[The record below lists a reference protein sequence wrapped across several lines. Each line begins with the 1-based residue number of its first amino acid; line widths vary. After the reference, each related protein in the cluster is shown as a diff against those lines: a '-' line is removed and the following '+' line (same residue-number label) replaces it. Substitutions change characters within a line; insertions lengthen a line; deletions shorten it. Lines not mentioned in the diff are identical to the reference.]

1 MKLRLL
7 FVLMFFLV
15 AGIAFS
21 QTPNVLDGVYVK
33 EHTIERQVIPYPF
46 LREADVMWSK
56 RIWRVIDLNEKINL
70 PLRYPSSKQTTNRK
84 NLIDLLMDAV
94 EEGSL
99 TAYSYMDDEFTLP
112 LTVKDIESRGGSR
125 TDTVQMQRPD
135 PPYDTYDTVIARDFS
150 RDKVIAFRVKEDWFF
165 DKQRSVMDVRII
177 GIAPLMYA
185 VDEAGNVREGNLKM
199 SLFWIYYPEARKL
212 LANAE
217 VFNREND
224 AERRSFDD
232 IFSKR
237 LFGSYI
243 YKESN
248 VFDRRIEDYRQ
259 GINALL
265 ESEKIKE
272 SITNFEHDMCNSKSL
287 RKISTPVHAGVFF

>member
-1 MKLRLL
+1 
-7 FVLMFFLV
+7 MFFLLV
-15 AGIAFS
+15 AGEVFS
-21 QTPNVLDGVYVK
+21 QNVLDGVYVK
-33 EHTIERQVIPYPF
+33 ENTVTRQVIPYPY

-56 RIWRVIDLNEKINL
+56 RIWRIVDLNEKINL

-84 NLIDLLMDAV
+84 NLVDVLMDAI

-99 TAYSYMDDEFTLP
+99 TAYSYVDDEFTLP
-112 LTVKDIESRGGSR
+112 LTMKEIIARGGAR

-135 PPYDTYDTVIARDFS
+135 PPYDSYDTVVAREFS
-150 RDKVIAFRVKEDWFF
+150 RDKVIGLRMKEDWFF

-177 GIAPLMYA
+177 GIAPLMYSI
-185 VDEAGNVREGNLKM
+185 DEAGNVREGNIKM
-199 SLFWIYYPEARKL
+199 PLFWIYYPEARKL

-232 IFSKR
+232 IFQKR

-248 VFDRRIEDYRQ
+248 VYDRRIEDYKT

-265 ESEKIKE
+265 EAEKIKSE
-272 SITNFEHDMCNSKSL
+272 ITNFEHDMWE
-287 RKISTPVHAGVFF
+287 F

>member
-1 MKLRLL
+1 MKLRMLL
-7 FVLMFFLV
+7 VTLLV
-15 AGIAFS
+15 FITGFAFS

-33 EHTIERQVIPYPF
+33 EHTPERQVIPYPF

-70 PLRYPSSKQTTNRK
+70 PLRFPSSKQTTNRK
-84 NLIDLLMDAV
+84 NLIDLLMDAIH
-94 EEGSL
+94 EGSL

-112 LTVKDIESRGGSR
+112 LTEKDIEARGGAR
-125 TDTVQMQRPD
+125 TDTVQLQHPD
-135 PPYDTYDTVIARDFS
+135 PPYDTYDTIVARDFS
-150 RDKVIAFRVKEDWFF
+150 RDKVIAYRVKEDWFF

-177 GIAPLMYA
+177 GIAPLIYQ
-185 VDEAGNVREGNLKM
+185 VDEQGNVREGNIKM
-199 SLFWIYYPEARKL
+199 PLFWVYYPEARKL

-232 IFSKR
+232 IFQKR

-248 VFDRRIEDYRQ
+248 VYDRRIEDYKT

-265 ESEKIKE
+265 ESERIKDE
-272 SITNFEHDMCNSKSL
+272 ITNFEHDMWE
-287 RKISTPVHAGVFF
+287 F

>member
-199 SLFWIYYPEARKL
+199 ALFWIYYPEARKL

-232 IFSKR
+232 IFQKR
-237 LFGSYI
+237 FFGSYI

-272 SITNFEHDMCNSKSL
+272 SITNFEHDMWE
-287 RKISTPVHAGVFF
+287 F

>member
-1 MKLRLL
+1 MKLRMMLVML
-7 FVLMFFLV
+7 FFLV

-56 RIWRVIDLNEKINL
+56 RIWRIIDLNEKINL
-70 PLRYPSSKQTTNRK
+70 PLRFPNSKQTTNRK
-84 NLIDLLMDAV
+84 NLIDLLMDAI

-125 TDTVQMQRPD
+125 IDTVQMQRPD
-135 PPYDTYDTVIARDFS
+135 PPYDSYDTVIARDFS

-177 GIAPLMYA
+177 GIAPLIYQI
-185 VDEAGNVREGNLKM
+185 DEAGNVREGNIKM
-199 SLFWIYYPEARKL
+199 PLFWVYYPEARKL

-232 IFSKR
+232 IFQKR

-248 VFDRRIEDYRQ
+248 VYDRRIEDYKQ

-265 ESEKIKE
+265 ESERIKDQ
-272 SITNFEHDMCNSKSL
+272 ITNFEHDMWE
-287 RKISTPVHAGVFF
+287 F